1 MLTFVWHNTSVCRKK
16 CRLARTFYYD
26 MKFST
31 VEVKLQADIFKRLV
45 NEEFGRNSEIL
56 HYEKILEQ
64 ITDFCE
70 FEYRSFQFWKNVYL
84 KRTCGHFALKWKCKH
99 HIIAKFMIQIA
110 EKKKSPENSSTLLP
124 VSTTTLAAAPLS
136 TGRSVGDILPP
147 SHSFY
152 ISSWRAPKS

>member
-1 MLTFVWHNTSVCRKK
+1 
-16 CRLARTFYYD
+16 

-70 FEYRSFQFWKNVYL
+70 FEYRSFQF
-84 KRTCGHFALKWKCKH
+84 
-99 HIIAKFMIQIA
+99 
-110 EKKKSPENSSTLLP
+110 
-124 VSTTTLAAAPLS
+124 
-136 TGRSVGDILPP
+136 
-147 SHSFY
+147 
-152 ISSWRAPKS
+152 